1 MNSFDAKFGL
11 ALALA
16 AMLGGVAQAQR
27 PIGSVSTADAN
38 VGGVLETS
46 GGTATILNNGT
57 VTAQERAASVTLAR
71 GGAVNVCATSSVH
84 LSQSSS
90 IDGGPLLLALD
101 HGALELKFLA
111 NAGDAVLTPE
121 MRIQPAKAAPL
132 DLRIRVVSNGDTC
145 IENRGSDA
153 PALTIND
160 TFGESS
166 YIVHPQQHLLFE
178 HGDLKQVVDN
188 ESSPC
193 GCPPAIVISVAE
205 GGVSGGTVARPGST
219 VDAHPFP
226 EAESVGLAAMPPPL
240 KQTGKPVSTNL
251 ALMYNSE
258 PVTQTAAAQTAA
270 TQPAVAAAPAASGEV
285 AAPAPAVSMAP
296 QPVAPAKPVV
306 AQAPPPPPPP
316 TDDLAHAL
324 VRFYRWVFHRRG

>member
-1 MNSFDAKFGL
+1 MTNQKIFATL
-11 ALALA
+11 MATLL
-16 AMLGGVAQAQR
+16 LGTGAQAQR

-38 VGGVLETS
+38 VGGMLETS

-57 VTAQERAASVTLAR
+57 VTAHEQTAQVALAR
-71 GGAVNVCATSSVH
+71 GGTVNVCATSSVH
-84 LSQSSS
+84 LSQSSA

-101 HGALELKFLA
+101 HGALEMKFLS

-153 PALTIND
+153 PVLTISD
-160 TFGESS
+160 TFGESN
-166 YIVHPQQHLLFE
+166 YIVQPQQHVLFE

-193 GCPPAIVISVAE
+193 GCPPAVVISVAD
-205 GGVSGGTVARPGST
+205 GGVSGGAVAKPGST
-219 VDAHPFP
+219 VAADAHPFP
-226 EAESVGLAAMPPPL
+226 EAASEGLTMPAPL
-240 KQTGKPVSTNL
+240 KQPMGHVSTDL
-251 ALMYNSE
+251 ALTYNSAV
-258 PVTQTAAAQTAA
+258 PN
-270 TQPAVAAAPAASGEV
+270 QPAAETADAAPATASVAAAS
-285 AAPAPAVSMAP
+285 AAPAPVAAAVSAP
-296 QPVAPAKPVV
+296 APTAAPAKPVV

-316 TDDLAHAL
+316 TDDLAH
-324 VRFYRWVFHRRG
+324 VFIRFYHWVFHRRS